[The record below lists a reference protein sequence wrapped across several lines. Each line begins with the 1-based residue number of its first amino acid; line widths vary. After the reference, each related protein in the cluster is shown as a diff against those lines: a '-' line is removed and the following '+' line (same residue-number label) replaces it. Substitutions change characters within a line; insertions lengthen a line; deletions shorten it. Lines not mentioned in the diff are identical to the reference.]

1 MFEKNIFFNDY
12 KLTMSS
18 FIKTS
23 FKNVYIENH
32 LTVRQWC
39 KYSVETLTGIKFI
52 TWKYVG
58 NSRKKFRNRSIFVFP
73 CPYFGAYG
81 FCASAPGS
89 SQPLVTFFF
98 SNGRVCQVTPRLK
111 AHFAKNTT
119 HYLFPVPQL
128 AFH

>member
-12 KLTMSS
+12 KLTMSR

-58 NSRKKFRNRSIFVFP
+58 DSRKKFRNRSIFVFP

-89 SQPLVTFFF
+89 SQPLLTFFF
-98 SNGRVCQVTPRLK
+98 QMEGY
-111 AHFAKNTT
+111 AK
-119 HYLFPVPQL
+119 
-128 AFH
+128 